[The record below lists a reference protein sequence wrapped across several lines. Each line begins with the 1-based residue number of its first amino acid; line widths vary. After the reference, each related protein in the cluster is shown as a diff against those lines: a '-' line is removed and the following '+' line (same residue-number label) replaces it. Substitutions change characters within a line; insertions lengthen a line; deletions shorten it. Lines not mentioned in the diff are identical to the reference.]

1 MSMTRS
7 EVYGEGKQHDSSH
20 MVDLGRLHKAMCE
33 VLKNEKGRKD
43 VVCGPGVSASGT
55 GKGVKSEL

>member
-20 MVDLGRLHKAMCE
+20 MVDLGRLHKAFCE
-33 VLKNEKGRKD
+33 VLRKEKGRKD
-43 VVCGPGVSASGT
+43 VVCEPGGSAVDEGT
-55 GKGVKSEL
+55 KSEL